1 MALLAIDV
9 PPKAPPEKGKG
20 ALRMKQTRK
29 LLALVLCLLF
39 VLPAFPAAVFAADT
53 EICNV
58 IFMIGDGM
66 GYNHLKLAEEQ
77 GYEIFMDDAP
87 DLLGWSRTRSA
98 SSAVTDSA
106 AGATALA
113 CGVRTNNGMLG
124 VFPDANKLKTVQARS
139 VTENAIMHRMK
150 TGIVTTDLTS
160 GATPAGYSVHT
171 DSRNNTEEIIR
182 QQLAGRID
190 LIFGKQQSVATQA
203 AVEAAGFCYL
213 PDRAAMQA
221 LTPGTRG
228 YGQFGT
234 SLWKLDL
241 PDAKPS
247 LLQMSEKAI
256 ALLSDNN
263 PNGFFLM
270 IEGAHIDK
278 NADDSKNGEVD
289 YPDKLQNTAQAV
301 KTFDNAVRC
310 AVDFARRDGHTL
322 VIITADHETGDLQYE
337 EVNGR
342 MTFHSAKHSAANV
355 PVFVYGAR
363 DLFEN
368 GSEMDNRDL
377 PNLIAAKLG
386 WSERFPIED
395 PAGTIVEPLPEP
407 EKEKDEPG
415 ERAPGF
421 FARLLQ
427 WLRALL
433 QRLIRL
439 FR

>member
-1 MALLAIDV
+1 
-9 PPKAPPEKGKG
+9 
-20 ALRMKQTRK
+20 MKQTKK
-29 LLALVLCLLF
+29 LLALLLCLLCL
-39 VLPAFPAAVFAADT
+39 LPAFAVAVSAADT
-53 EICNV
+53 EIRNV

-77 GYEIFMDDAP
+77 GYEIMMDDAP
-87 DLLGWSRTRSA
+87 DLFGWSRTRSA
-98 SSAVTDSA
+98 SAAVTDSA

-124 VFPDANKLKTVQARS
+124 VFPDEAKLGTVQARS

-171 DSRNNTEEIIR
+171 NSRNNTEEIIR
-182 QQLAGRID
+182 QQLAGNID
-190 LIFGKQQSVATQA
+190 LIFGKQQSVAAQD
-203 AVEAAGFCYL
+203 AVEKAGFCYL
-213 PDRAAMQA
+213 PDRAAMEA
-221 LTPGTRG
+221 LTPGNRG
-228 YGQFGT
+228 YGQFG
-234 SLWKLDL
+234 SGLWKLEL
-241 PDAKPS
+241 PDTKPS
-247 LLQMSEKAI
+247 LAQMSEKAI
-256 ALLSDNN
+256 ALLSSNN
-263 PNGFFLM
+263 PQGFFLM

-278 NADDSKNGEVD
+278 NADDSKDGEVD
-289 YPDKLQNTAQAV
+289 YPEKLQNTAQAV

-322 VIITADHETGDLQYE
+322 VVITADHETGDLRYE
-337 EVNGR
+337 EANGR
-342 MTFHSAKHSAANV
+342 MTFHSASHSAANV
-355 PVFVYGAR
+355 PVFVYGAG
-363 DLFEN
+363 DLFDN

-395 PAGTIVEPLPEP
+395 SADTIAEPLPEP
-407 EKEKDEPG
+407 KPEDNEPDE
-415 ERAPGF
+415 RVPGF

-427 WLRALL
+427 WLRAIF
-433 QRLIRL
+433 QRLVNL

>member
-1 MALLAIDV
+1 
-9 PPKAPPEKGKG
+9 
-20 ALRMKQTRK
+20 MKQTRK
-29 LLALVLCLLF
+29 LLALLLCLLF

-77 GYEIFMDDAP
+77 GYEIFMDDTP

-190 LIFGKQQSVATQA
+190 LIFGKQQSAATQA
-203 AVEAAGFCYL
+203 AVEAAGFRYL

-263 PNGFFLM
+263 PRGFFLM

-278 NADDSKNGEVD
+278 HSHSSQDGVYD
-289 YPDKLQNTAQAV
+289 YPEKLANAAEAV
-301 KTFDNAVRC
+301 KAFDNTIRAMVE
-310 AVDFARRDGHTL
+310 FARADGHTL
-322 VIITADHETGDLQYE
+322 VIITADHETGDLRYE
-337 EVNGR
+337 ESNGR
-342 MTFHSAKHSAANV
+342 MTYHSGSHSAADV
-355 PVFVYGAR
+355 PVFVYGAD
-363 DLFEN
+363 DLFED
-368 GSEMDNRDL
+368 GAAFDNYTIT
-377 PNLIAAKLG
+377 NMVAEKLG
-386 WSERFPIED
+386 WEEQFPIED
-395 PAGTIVEPLPEP
+395 TAIDQKTGKPVSKVRT
-407 EKEKDEPG
+407 
-415 ERAPGF
+415 F
-421 FARLLQ
+421 F
-427 WLRALL
+427 WDIWTC
-433 QRLIRL
+433 IRDFFTRIGDFFSRM
-439 FR
+439 FRIGA